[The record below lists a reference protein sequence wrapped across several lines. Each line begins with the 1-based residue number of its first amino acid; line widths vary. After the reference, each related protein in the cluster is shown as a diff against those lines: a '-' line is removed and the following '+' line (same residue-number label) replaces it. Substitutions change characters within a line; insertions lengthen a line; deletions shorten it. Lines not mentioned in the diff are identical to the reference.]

1 MHINLETNNPFSIQ
15 AYSDSN
21 VQIHSVVYQHN
32 LIVSK
37 QGVISPWPVVD
48 ITALTEE
55 CLAEIIAQ
63 KPEVIII
70 GHESTGRFA
79 PYSILQYLSQ
89 HRIGLECMSIGAAC
103 RTYNVLLSEYRHV
116 VLGLIFKKPNH
127 PTN

>member
-1 MHINLETNNPFSIQ
+1 MHINLEANDQFSIQ
-15 AYSDSN
+15 AYSESE
-21 VQIHSVVYQHN
+21 VRIHSVSYQHN

-55 CLAEIIAQ
+55 CLADIIAQ

-70 GHESTGRFA
+70 GHELSGHFA
-79 PYSILQYLSQ
+79 PLPIMQYLSQ

-103 RTYNVLLSEYRHV
+103 RTYNVLLAEYREV
-116 VLGLIFKKPNH
+116 VLGLIFR
-127 PTN
+127 